1 MKADYVH
8 KDSKTSANET
18 ISYKITMPLINDEE
32 LQIIDNHYN
41 ELVDEFTQQ
50 FVKEK
55 DMIVAQ
61 RIMMNLQ
68 QENQELKEQLKIK
81 HDGFMA
87 SIEEKCELADENQ
100 KLKEMQCTFQG
111 TGCQNKM
118 KKYKEVIGKIRKICE
133 SVPVSWSVC
142 GIDVVA
148 KIEKALKEV
157 E

>member
-1 MKADYVH
+1 MIYETSITNPKKQLEFY
-8 KDSKTSANET
+8 KDLSE
-18 ISYKITMPLINDEE
+18 
-32 LQIIDNHYN
+32 Q
-41 ELVDEFTQQ
+41 
-50 FVKEK
+50 
-55 DMIVAQ
+55 
-61 RIMMNLQ
+61 LQ
-68 QENQELKEQLKIK
+68 QENEELKKQLEKKYEKVGTLTAEILYEENTRLVNEITVLKIENQKLNEQLKIK

-87 SIEEKCELADENQ
+87 SIEEKCELAEENQ
-100 KLKEMQCTFQG
+100 KLKELQCAFQG